1 MAFHLVALREEQFLR
16 QAFGADHAAYAGRV
30 PRFLPNPLLYRDEA
44 EVTFKTDRF
53 GSTLADGLVFL
64 AAIPLLEAIEYA
76 QEAGLVPVLILL
88 PQACCAL
95 ARLRV

>member
-64 AAIPLLEAIEYA
+64 AAIPL
-76 QEAGLVPVLILL
+76 VPVLILL